1 MIVTKWGEKWFCG
14 KSRDNITLS
23 FKHCANREISFMSKT
38 TILVVEALNT
48 LEKDRVDDSI
58 ILSLTNRLP
67 EEEKKM
73 LEEATGVSE
82 WICTVIRKE

>member
-48 LEKDRVDDSI
+48 LEKDRVD
-58 ILSLTNRLP
+58 
-67 EEEKKM
+67 
-73 LEEATGVSE
+73 V
-82 WICTVIRKE
+82 